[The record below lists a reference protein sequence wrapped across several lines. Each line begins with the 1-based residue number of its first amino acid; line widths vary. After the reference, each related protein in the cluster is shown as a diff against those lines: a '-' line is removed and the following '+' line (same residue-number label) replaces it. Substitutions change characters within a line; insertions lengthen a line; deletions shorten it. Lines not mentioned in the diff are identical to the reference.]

1 MSVTSFQP
9 CRLYLSSCKAPG
21 PISHSGNACRN
32 DTALG
37 TSLKAN
43 RRLSA
48 PNELDPFKSQRRELR
63 VPAVPFLAHKSGQV
77 MSRLSPLHGSL
88 LYSGQAHLPGGGSRP
103 WPPFGLIFLPGTQ
116 QSCDFGDKNEP
127 GCAFSPLGSLST
139 PNTFPFL
146 PGSLISGSL
155 PVGHEDLHA
164 LPGALEA
171 CLALYIFL
179 GQRIPHP
186 LAPHGES
193 LIQRC

>member
-63 VPAVPFLAHKSGQV
+63 VLAVPFLAHKSGQV
-77 MSRLSPLHGSL
+77 MSLHGSL

-103 WPPFGLIFLPGTQ
+103 WPPFGLIFLPGTR

-146 PGSLISGSL
+146 SGSLISGSL
-155 PVGHEDLHA
+155 PVWHEDLHA
-164 LPGALEA
+164 LPGALRRA
-171 CLALYIFL
+171 WLCTSFSARGFL
-179 GQRIPHP
+179 TLLPHM
-186 LAPHGES
+186 ES
-193 LIQRC
+193 P